1 MESKLLVPI
10 SALKKAYQD
19 KYGKTFTID
28 ELEYGEVDILPVL
41 SFSSD
46 EVPYCCGV
54 IELGDFSISR
64 DAKRF
69 SKELNLLSVLS
80 ALLGLNFFSI
90 IQEPKKRAK
99 ITYPYSILFTVIEGK
114 PDQEMVCDL
123 LTSLLPF
130 RLIAKGKNDN
140 SNKLLRT
147 YILNPNVE

>member
-19 KYGKTFTID
+19 RYGKTFTID

-41 SFSSD
+41 SFRSD

-90 IQEPKKRAK
+90 IQEPKKR
-99 ITYPYSILFTVIEGK
+99 
-114 PDQEMVCDL
+114 
-123 LTSLLPF
+123 
-130 RLIAKGKNDN
+130 N
-140 SNKLLRT
+140 S
-147 YILNPNVE
+147 